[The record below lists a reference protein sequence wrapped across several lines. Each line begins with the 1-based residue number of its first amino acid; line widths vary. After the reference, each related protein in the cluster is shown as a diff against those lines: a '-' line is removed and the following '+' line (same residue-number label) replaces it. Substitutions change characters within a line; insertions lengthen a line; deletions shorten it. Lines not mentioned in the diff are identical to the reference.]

1 MSEKND
7 LINLENSFVT
17 QVTMLNV
24 VAEARYD
31 MPLVSQK
38 LFIEALSRVDID
50 RDDFSVIRIGLSEFA
65 KRNNV
70 NKDYLYRE
78 KENIT
83 SKTLT
88 AQIMIKDLDTDSYTQ
103 KNLFSQCSYK
113 DGQFIFEF
121 SEKMKP
127 YFLDIYSKGGYY
139 FKFIKEYISRFKCKY
154 TMKLYLLCQSNL
166 YKCQRNQEVSFSLDT
181 LKSFYDIKG
190 GKYSSYRNFNERVL
204 KPAFEEINEKT
215 DLNVEYIPVRTSG
228 RNIDKIIFNIVSKKL
243 LENAKYTVT
252 DSTFNNFLDF
262 INYDKDEDKNINNK
276 VEMFKNWQENYDIY
290 LIFYVSE
297 KAKKLA
303 NKNIFSYIDV
313 SLKNTYLKGYNVYE
327 SLFGKHEE
335 QTYIMTNSETESFGD
350 NMYIDYLSKFDKY
363 IADNE
368 NTAQDI
374 YNNWRKNVRKSF
386 DNALKFCNDI
396 MVSIDEEDEN
406 IILNVRDRIKQND
419 IMSNE
424 FFEVYTDITSKVN
437 YIKDYISKSGMNIK
451 EGKEFLNGIS
461 MDILDPTLEDVYF
474 KIISLNEKEK
484 KMKKKKLSKV

>member
-1 MSEKND
+1 
-7 LINLENSFVT
+7 
-17 QVTMLNV
+17 
-24 VAEARYD
+24 
-31 MPLVSQK
+31 
-38 LFIEALSRVDID
+38 
-50 RDDFSVIRIGLSEFA
+50 
-65 KRNNV
+65 
-70 NKDYLYRE
+70 
-78 KENIT
+78 
-83 SKTLT
+83 
-88 AQIMIKDLDTDSYTQ
+88 
-103 KNLFSQCSYK
+103 
-113 DGQFIFEF
+113 
-121 SEKMKP
+121 
-127 YFLDIYSKGGYY
+127 
-139 FKFIKEYISRFKCKY
+139 
-154 TMKLYLLCQSNL
+154 
-166 YKCQRNQEVSFSLDT
+166 
-181 LKSFYDIKG
+181 
-190 GKYSSYRNFNERVL
+190 
-204 KPAFEEINEKT
+204 
-215 DLNVEYIPVRTSG
+215 
-228 RNIDKIIFNIVSKKL
+228 
-243 LENAKYTVT
+243 
-252 DSTFNNFLDF
+252 
-262 INYDKDEDKNINNK
+262 
-276 VEMFKNWQENYDIY
+276 MFKNWQENYDIY

-406 IILNVRDRIKQND
+406 VILNVRDRIKQND

-451 EGKEFLNGIS
+451 EGMEFLNGIS

-474 KIISLNEKEK
+474 KIVSLNEKEK
-484 KMKKKKLSKV
+484 KMKKKKFSKA